1 MGFALPTLSSLSFL
15 RLAQGIRLP
24 AAAMEPAMRTI
35 QPESPVQSEQAT
47 ILSFSKARRRSQQ
60 RRSKSAR
67 LPEHRDAQLLLPLQ
81 PELPSLPA
89 DQALPWVCASSSARR
104 RSSPNACSSR
114 AAWPMSVPPWN
125 AWKRTARRHRPEVAL
140 RPTRPPGLR
149 EPGPVS
155 CLAQRQ
161 GLRIRP

>member
-24 AAAMEPAMRTI
+24 AAAMEPAMHTI

-89 DQALPWVCASSSARR
+89 DQALPS
-104 RSSPNACSSR
+104 
-114 AAWPMSVPPWN
+114 
-125 AWKRTARRHRPEVAL
+125 
-140 RPTRPPGLR
+140 
-149 EPGPVS
+149 
-155 CLAQRQ
+155 
-161 GLRIRP
+161 GLRIIQRSPQEQPECLFISGRMADVCAALERMEAHGAQTPA

>member
-89 DQALPWVCASSSARR
+89 DQALPS
-104 RSSPNACSSR
+104 
-114 AAWPMSVPPWN
+114 
-125 AWKRTARRHRPEVAL
+125 
-140 RPTRPPGLR
+140 
-149 EPGPVS
+149 
-155 CLAQRQ
+155 
-161 GLRIRP
+161 GLRIIQRSPQEQPECLFISGRMADVCAELDRLVAMEAGHRPS